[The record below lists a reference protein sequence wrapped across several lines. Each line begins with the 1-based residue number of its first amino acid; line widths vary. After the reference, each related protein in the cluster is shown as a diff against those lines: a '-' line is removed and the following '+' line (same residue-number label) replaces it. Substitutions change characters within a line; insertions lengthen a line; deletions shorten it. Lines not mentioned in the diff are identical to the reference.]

1 MQKSSPDR
9 RWLQEVIF
17 FILAL
22 VASLGCY
29 PLKWTMLGGS
39 LLLSTVLVFAVRMVR
54 SGAVSPLWLT
64 RQNPHTIRNAA
75 QFELA
80 KGFGCAGLAVDALD
94 FGNRVIRAYQLY
106 DPLSFT
112 LLFTVCWLLALGA
125 LLFLSRWL
133 AATLLVARR

>member
-22 VASLGCY
+22 VASLACY

-39 LLLSTVLVFAVRMVR
+39 LLLSTVLVVAVRMVR

-64 RQNPHTIRNAA
+64 RQNPHTIRSAA

-80 KGFGCAGLAVDALD
+80 KGFGCAGLTVDALG